1 MKIKSSYIKNLFWS
15 IKEIRRFS
23 RNHLILLYL
32 NSIAEGMLPV
42 LLLGATQNMI
52 NKLQQGNNYWI
63 EAIIWFTIVMCI
75 GLFEDLLGSF
85 LNLKLE
91 SYEKN
96 FDIHIQEKIFSKIA
110 KLKCRD
116 FEKSYVH
123 DMVNRTQYD
132 SNASILENAKIFFSV
147 ISLTLSLF
155 SYTVIL
161 GKYSKLTTII
171 LYILP
176 CVRFFYEKKYN
187 LEEYNFTKK
196 RTNDMRK
203 TAYLSSLLTDA
214 EYFKELKIFNLFET
228 LIGEYQSIK
237 KGYTKKLL
245 ELKKKRT
252 VVYAIINL
260 GSVVIEFGILLK
272 IISKVLIGD
281 ILIGKFIMLN
291 GAINNLNQNV
301 ISLLSRVSFLYRN
314 AVIIE
319 DLKHFFNMEEERN
332 IDSGIVIKEIQE
344 IEFKNVSYRYS
355 VGSEYV
361 LKNINLTLKQGCRY
375 ILIGENG
382 AGKTTLSKIILG
394 LYDDYE
400 GNVYINGIDMKSINM
415 LEYRKMVSVL
425 FQDYI
430 KFETTID
437 NNICYGKIFNK
448 KRNVTSSE
456 ILEQVGLVT
465 LEKIKNVQLGNQFL
479 GGRQFSIGQWQRVA
493 LGRALAKEA
502 DIYLLDEP
510 NASLDVISENKVI
523 TSIFNKDTSKIK
535 ILICHRFYRFA
546 NIADELLFLSE
557 GTIIA
562 RGNHSHMLSMCPK
575 YKELYDLQQAMG
587 KEEE

>member
-1 MKIKSSYIKNLFWS
+1 MNIKSSYIKNLFWS
-15 IKEIRRFS
+15 IKEIKRFN
-23 RNHLILLYL
+23 RNHLILLCI
-32 NSIAEGMLPV
+32 NSIAEGILPV
-42 LLLGATQNMI
+42 LLLATTQNMI
-52 NKLQQGNNYWI
+52 NKLQQGSRYWT
-63 EAIIWFTIVMCI
+63 EAFIWLSVVMSI
-75 GLFEDLLGSF
+75 GLFEDILGSF

-91 SYEKN
+91 VYEKN
-96 FDIHIQEKIFSKIA
+96 FEIYIQKKIFSKIS

-147 ISLTLSLF
+147 ISLMLSIL
-155 SYTVIL
+155 SYAVIL
-161 GKYSKLTTII
+161 GRYSKLATII
-171 LYILP
+171 LFVLP
-176 CVRFFYEKKYN
+176 CIRFLYEKKYN
-187 LEEYNFTKK
+187 LMEYNFIKK

-214 EYFKELKIFNLFET
+214 EYFKELKIFNLFKT
-228 LIGEYQSIK
+228 LIEEYRNIK
-237 KGYTKKLL
+237 KRYVKKLL
-245 ELKKKRT
+245 DLKKKRT
-252 VVYAIINL
+252 IVYTVINS
-260 GSVVIEFGILLK
+260 GSVLIEFGVLLR
-272 IISKVLIGD
+272 IISKVLRGD

-291 GAINNLNQNV
+291 GAINNLNQNI
-301 ISLLSRVSFLYRN
+301 ISFLSRVSFLYRN

-319 DLKHFFNMEEERN
+319 DLKCFFSMEEESN
-332 IDSGIVIKEIQE
+332 IDDGIVIEKINK
-344 IEFKNVSYRYS
+344 IEFKNVSYRYA
-355 VGSEYV
+355 VETDYV
-361 LKNINLTLKQGCRY
+361 LKDINITLRRGCRY

-400 GNVYINGIDMKSINM
+400 GTVYINGIDMKSINI
-415 LEYRKMVSVL
+415 LEYRKKVSVL

-437 NNICYGKIFNK
+437 NNICYGKIYNK
-448 KRNVTSSE
+448 ENNVTSSE
-456 ILEQVGLVT
+456 VLEQVDLLT
-465 LEKIKNVQLGNQFL
+465 LEPIMNVQLGNQFL
-479 GGRQFSIGQWQRVA
+479 GGRQLSIGQWQRVA
-493 LGRALAKEA
+493 LGRAIAKDA

-523 TSIFNKDTSKIK
+523 TSIFKRDDSKIK

-587 KEEE
+587 KEKE